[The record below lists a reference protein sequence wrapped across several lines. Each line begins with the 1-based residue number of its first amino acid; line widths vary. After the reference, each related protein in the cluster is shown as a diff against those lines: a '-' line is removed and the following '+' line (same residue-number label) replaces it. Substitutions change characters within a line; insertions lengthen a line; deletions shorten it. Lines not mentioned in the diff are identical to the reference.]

1 MSDSFCSELLRE
13 METALEDHREEE
25 GEESEVTINLEY
37 EIIEGLREGSSLL
50 WTTQEQQLYYRN
62 SYSKK
67 TQLTAYTC
75 RMADCRARVFVRAD
89 NTAFRSTIPHLS
101 QHGSQY
107 KDFKQMC
114 CEKKMKERAK
124 SAPASMSP
132 YDIYMEAVA
141 E

>member
-1 MSDSFCSELLRE
+1 MSDSFCSELRRE
-13 METALEDHREEE
+13 MEIALEE
-25 GEESEVTINLEY
+25 GEEEENEPILNLKY
-37 EIIEGLREGSSLL
+37 EIVEGLREGSSIL

-62 SYSKK
+62 SFSKK

-75 RMADCRARVFVRAD
+75 RIANCRARVFVRAD

-107 KDFKQMC
+107 KDFKQMS